1 LEQLRKSPF
10 QRAATSN
17 PEELRVAA
25 LLEASRDVV
34 GWIYNHRHGIG
45 YSIPYDWQGH
55 TAHYFP
61 DFVVRAKWGEVFH
74 NFIIEVKG
82 RLDDKDK
89 SKARRGRDW
98 CEILTHHDVEPWH
111 FIMLVENEALDR
123 EDITWWQTQSVQTME
138 DLLRQHEGLTLV
150 PEPGPPASGL
160 PQVLPTIGAEEQFR
174 TALPVFDAASKAG
187 SWGND
192 VAPEVRGWAR
202 VARRPLEADMFV
214 ARVVGHSMEPGIPDA
229 AWGLFRSFPAGSVP
243 SATAL
248 DGRRV
253 LARLPSKLD
262 PETGAYT
269 LKRWKVTRVGSAGE
283 ILEVTLRPDNKAL
296 KPIVFSPAVGEVRVV
311 AEYLE
316 TVG

>member
-1 LEQLRKSPF
+1 MAL
-10 QRAATSN
+10 
-17 PEELRVAA
+17 

-34 GWIYNHRHGIG
+34 GWVYNHRHGVG

-89 SKARRGRDW
+89 AKAWRGRRW
-98 CEILTHHDVEPWH
+98 CEILTDYDAEPWH

-123 EDITWWQTQSVQTME
+123 EDITWWQTRSVQMME
-138 DLLRQHEGLTLV
+138 DLFRQHEGLALV
-150 PEPGPPASGL
+150 PEPGAPASGVE
-160 PQVLPTIGAEEQFR
+160 QILPTVRPEEQFQ
-174 TALPVFDAASKAG
+174 TALPVYDLDVKVGTWDGDVTPDA
-187 SWGND
+187 
-192 VAPEVRGWAR
+192 RGWAR
-202 VARRPLEADMFV
+202 VARRPLDSEMFV
-214 ARVVGHSMEPGIPDA
+214 ARVVGHSMEPGIPDG
-229 AWGLFRSFPAGSVP
+229 AWGLFRSFPAGFDP
-243 SATAL
+243 LATAL
-248 DGRRV
+248 DSRRV
-253 LARLPSKLD
+253 LARLRSKVD

-269 LKRWKVTRVGSAGE
+269 LKRWKVTKVGPAGE
-283 ILEVTLRPDNKAL
+283 ILEITLRPDNKAARS
-296 KPIVFSPAVGEVRVV
+296 IVFVPADGEPRVV